1 MKKIIQI
8 VFLFC
13 ALITF
18 TKSNAQNSGIPKL
31 EIQSKEYKNSVALES
46 MQINVEI
53 FGNLAKTTSTLVF
66 KNNSNRVLEGNL
78 TFPLPEN
85 TTVSGYA
92 IDINGKLRNAVP
104 VPKERA
110 TEVFE
115 SIQKRNV
122 DPGIIEKVEGNNF
135 KTRISPIPANGIRTI
150 QIAYYQELN
159 LENNNYQYHLPL
171 DSSEKIAKFDLT
183 VKVFQASEKPKLI
196 EAPDRTFTFSENSNV
211 YEASL
216 SKTDFSI
223 SKSLTI
229 QLPKAENKIEAFTQK
244 NTDGSMYFYANTIIN
259 SKSEPKIWSNN
270 LGIIWDN
277 SLSGLK
283 RNHTKELELLGK
295 IIQQQ
300 KNLTIEVVL
309 LNIQLEKGKTF
320 QIKNGEWSE
329 LKKYLEKT
337 VYDGATNYAVINPS
351 KLTANEY
358 LMFSDG
364 ISTFGPNQFKSNKPI
379 YTIASAATSNFGV
392 LNNIA
397 QKNLGKFINLSEMSV
412 EKAFQKINENNL
424 QFIGIKDKN
433 VTEVYPPIGTE
444 IEKDF
449 AVTGICPSS
458 LNTIILEFGRNGKV
472 LFTKEIDLKNAS
484 KTFEISKVWA
494 QNKVN
499 YLEQNPDENKEYI
512 LEIGNQF
519 GIVTSNTSLIVL
531 EDVYDYVRYKI
542 NPPDELKVEY
552 DQIVKN
558 NRDNIANENKNL
570 VDAAIQTT
578 EDLKKWWNTD
588 YSKNKK
594 KYPQPNKDGV
604 NPPIPM
610 VESMRTVQDEA
621 APQANEIMYAS
632 VSENRG
638 LISSNEMQSADVEA
652 EVILESVM
660 IVNNHSDKKM
670 EDVSGKQR
678 VPEIKTFDIKSD
690 KDYVKQIET
699 SKSPYETYLELRET
713 YQETPSFYYDVA
725 TFFIQQK
732 DKETGTK
739 IMSSIAE
746 LGLENAELYK
756 LLAYKLK
763 ELEMYETE
771 LFIAEKVLKSRPFD
785 VQSHRDYALA
795 LQDNKRYQEAL
806 DYLYQTITNS
816 YDAEFSRRNKNIS
829 EILIPEINNLISLYG
844 NNLDL
849 SKIDKRMIADIP
861 VDIRVVINWN
871 KDNTDIDLWI
881 EDPNGE
887 TCYYGS
893 PTTQIGGRMSN
904 DITQGFGPEQFM
916 LKKAVKGKYKIKT
929 NFFGENQMSLSGPT
943 TISAEIYLM
952 YSSGKEVRKLITFQ
966 NDKPDRGDDKILIG
980 EFEF

>member
-135 KTRISPIPANGIRTI
+135 KTRISPIPANGTRTI

-196 EAPDRTFTFSENSNV
+196 ESPVRTFTFSENSNV

-244 NTDGSMYFYANTIIN
+244 NTDGSMYFYANTLIN

-300 KNLTIEVVL
+300 NNLTIEVVL

-320 QIKNGEWSE
+320 QIKNDEWSE
-329 LKKYLEKT
+329 LKNYLEKT

-379 YTIASAATSNFGV
+379 YTIASATTSNFGV

-412 EKAFQKINENNL
+412 EKAYQKINENNL
-424 QFIGIKDKN
+424 QFIGVKDKN
-433 VTEVYPPIGTE
+433 ITEVYPPIGTE
-444 IEKDF
+444 IEKEF

-484 KTFEISKVWA
+484 KAFEISKVWA

-499 YLEQNPDENKEYI
+499 YLEQNPDENKEDI

-588 YSKNKK
+588 YSKIKK
-594 KYPQPNKDGV
+594 KYPVPAKEIGPTGNQALRMMAVQNEAPQADM
-604 NPPIPM
+604 IAA
-610 VESMRTVQDEA
+610 VEAAEEQASSSSQVARTVQ
-621 APQANEIMYAS
+621 N
-632 VSENRG
+632 
-638 LISSNEMQSADVEA
+638 
-652 EVILESVM
+652 ESVATM
-660 IVNNHSDKKM
+660 DAVVMESAGSSDRKK
-670 EDVSGKQR
+670 ESKPNR
-678 VPEIKTFDIKSD
+678 NYVPEIKTFDIKSD
-690 KDYVKQIET
+690 KDYVKLIET

-739 IMSSIAE
+739 ILSSIAE
-746 LGLENAELYK
+746 LGLDDAELYK

-806 DYLYQTITNS
+806 DHLYQTITNS

-844 NNLDL
+844 NKLDL

-893 PTTQIGGRMSN
+893 PTTPIGGRMSN
-904 DITQGFGPEQFM
+904 DITRGFGPEQFM

-966 NDKPDRGDDKILIG
+966 NNKPDRGDDKILIG

>member
-8 VFLFC
+8 VFLFF
-13 ALITF
+13 AFISF
-18 TKSNAQNSGIPKL
+18 TKSNAQNIGIPKL

-171 DSSEKIAKFDLT
+171 DSSEKIAKFDLM

-196 EAPDRTFTFSENSNV
+196 EAPDRTFTFSENSNI

-229 QLPKAENKIEAFTQK
+229 QLPKAENKIESFTQK

-337 VYDGATNYAVINPS
+337 VYDGATNYAVINSS

-412 EKAFQKINENNL
+412 EKAYQKINENNL

-433 VTEVYPPIGTE
+433 VTEVYPSIGTE

-499 YLEQNPDENKEYI
+499 YLEQNPDENKEDI

-531 EDVYDYVRYKI
+531 EDVYDYARYKI

-552 DQIVKN
+552 DQILKN
-558 NRDNIANENKNL
+558 NLVNIANENKNL

-578 EDLKKWWNTD
+578 ENLKKWWNTD
-588 YSKNKK
+588 YSKIKK
-594 KYPQPNKDGV
+594 KYPLPVKDNNGTQTGSADRYM
-604 NPPIPM
+604 M
-610 VESMRTVQDEA
+610 VA
-621 APQANEIMYAS
+621 APQADEAMSDEIREAPRQSRSGLVRTVQYE
-632 VSENRG
+632 SETTMDAVVMESAG
-638 LISSNEMQSADVEA
+638 SSDRKK
-652 EVILESVM
+652 ESKPTR
-660 IVNNHSDKKM
+660 NY
-670 EDVSGKQR
+670 

-690 KDYVKQIET
+690 KDYVKQIKT
-699 SKSPYETYLELRET
+699 SKNPYETYLELRET

-725 TFFIQQK
+725 TYFIQQK

-739 IMSSIAE
+739 ILSSIAE

-763 ELEMYETE
+763 ELELYETE

-806 DYLYQTITNS
+806 DHLYQTITNS

-829 EILIPEINNLISLYG
+829 EILIPEINNLISLYDYK
-844 NNLDL
+844 LDL

-881 EDPNGE
+881 EEPNGE

-916 LKKAVKGKYKIKT
+916 LKKAIKGKYKIMT

-952 YSSGKEVRKLITFQ
+952 YSSGKEIRSLITFQ
-966 NDKPDRGDDKILIG
+966 NDKPDRGADKILIG

>member
-13 ALITF
+13 AFITF

-85 TTVSGYA
+85 TTVSSYA

-171 DSSEKIAKFDLT
+171 DSSEKIGKFDLT

-196 EAPDRTFTFSENSNV
+196 ESPDRTFTFSENSNV

-300 KNLTIEVVL
+300 NNLTIEVVL

-329 LKKYLEKT
+329 LKNYLEKT

-379 YTIASAATSNFGV
+379 YTIGSAATSNFGV

-412 EKAFQKINENNL
+412 EKAYQKINENNL
-424 QFIGIKDKN
+424 QFIGVKDKN
-433 VTEVYPPIGTE
+433 ITEVYPPIGTE
-444 IEKDF
+444 IEKEF

-499 YLEQNPDENKEYI
+499 YLEQNPDENKEDI

-594 KYPQPNKDGV
+594 KYPVPAKEIGPTGNQALRMMAVQNEAPQADM
-604 NPPIPM
+604 IAA
-610 VESMRTVQDEA
+610 VEAAEEQASSSSQVARTVQ
-621 APQANEIMYAS
+621 N
-632 VSENRG
+632 
-638 LISSNEMQSADVEA
+638 
-652 EVILESVM
+652 ESVATM
-660 IVNNHSDKKM
+660 DAVVMESAGSSDRKK
-670 EDVSGKQR
+670 ESKPNR
-678 VPEIKTFDIKSD
+678 NYVPEIKTFDIKSD
-690 KDYVKQIET
+690 KDYVKLIET

-725 TFFIQQK
+725 TYFIQQK

-739 IMSSIAE
+739 ILSSIAE

-785 VQSHRDYALA
+785 AQSHRDYALA

-806 DYLYQTITNS
+806 GHLYQTITNS

-952 YSSGKEVRKLITFQ
+952 YSSGKEIRSLITFQ
-966 NDKPDRGDDKILIG
+966 NNKPDRGDDKILIG

>member
-196 EAPDRTFTFSENSNV
+196 ESPDRTFTFSENSNV

-300 KNLTIEVVL
+300 NNLTIEVVL

-329 LKKYLEKT
+329 LKNYLEKT

-379 YTIASAATSNFGV
+379 YTIASATTSNFGV

-412 EKAFQKINENNL
+412 EKAYQKINENNL

-449 AVTGICPSS
+449 AVTGICPSN
-458 LNTIILEFGRNGKV
+458 LNTIVVEFGRNGKV

-499 YLEQNPDENKEYI
+499 YLEQNPDENKEDI

-588 YSKNKK
+588 YSKIKK
-594 KYPQPNKDGV
+594 KYPVPAKEIGPTGNQALRMMAVQNEAPQADM
-604 NPPIPM
+604 IAA
-610 VESMRTVQDEA
+610 VEAAEEQASSSSQVARTVQ
-621 APQANEIMYAS
+621 N
-632 VSENRG
+632 
-638 LISSNEMQSADVEA
+638 
-652 EVILESVM
+652 ESVATM
-660 IVNNHSDKKM
+660 DAVVMESAGSSDRKK
-670 EDVSGKQR
+670 ESKPNR
-678 VPEIKTFDIKSD
+678 NYVPEIKTFDIKSD
-690 KDYVKQIET
+690 KDYVKLIET

-739 IMSSIAE
+739 ILSSIAE
-746 LGLENAELYK
+746 LGLDDAELYK

-785 VQSHRDYALA
+785 AQSHRDYALA

-806 DYLYQTITNS
+806 DHLYQTITNS

-829 EILIPEINNLISLYG
+829 EILIPEINNLISLYS

-966 NDKPDRGDDKILIG
+966 NNKPDRGDDKILIG

>member
-1 MKKIIQI
+1 
-8 VFLFC
+8 
-13 ALITF
+13 
-18 TKSNAQNSGIPKL
+18 
-31 EIQSKEYKNSVALES
+31 
-46 MQINVEI
+46 
-53 FGNLAKTTSTLVF
+53 
-66 KNNSNRVLEGNL
+66 
-78 TFPLPEN
+78 
-85 TTVSGYA
+85 
-92 IDINGKLRNAVP
+92 
-104 VPKERA
+104 
-110 TEVFE
+110 
-115 SIQKRNV
+115 
-122 DPGIIEKVEGNNF
+122 
-135 KTRISPIPANGIRTI
+135 
-150 QIAYYQELN
+150 
-159 LENNNYQYHLPL
+159 
-171 DSSEKIAKFDLT
+171 
-183 VKVFQASEKPKLI
+183 
-196 EAPDRTFTFSENSNV
+196 
-211 YEASL
+211 
-216 SKTDFSI
+216 
-223 SKSLTI
+223 
-229 QLPKAENKIEAFTQK
+229 
-244 NTDGSMYFYANTIIN
+244 
-259 SKSEPKIWSNN
+259 
-270 LGIIWDN
+270 
-277 SLSGLK
+277 
-283 RNHTKELELLGK
+283 
-295 IIQQQ
+295 
-300 KNLTIEVVL
+300 
-309 LNIQLEKGKTF
+309 
-320 QIKNGEWSE
+320 
-329 LKKYLEKT
+329 
-337 VYDGATNYAVINPS
+337 
-351 KLTANEY
+351 
-358 LMFSDG
+358 
-364 ISTFGPNQFKSNKPI
+364 
-379 YTIASAATSNFGV
+379 
-392 LNNIA
+392 
-397 QKNLGKFINLSEMSV
+397 
-412 EKAFQKINENNL
+412 
-424 QFIGIKDKN
+424 
-433 VTEVYPPIGTE
+433 
-444 IEKDF
+444 
-449 AVTGICPSS
+449 
-458 LNTIILEFGRNGKV
+458 
-472 LFTKEIDLKNAS
+472 
-484 KTFEISKVWA
+484 
-494 QNKVN
+494 
-499 YLEQNPDENKEYI
+499 
-512 LEIGNQF
+512 
-519 GIVTSNTSLIVL
+519 
-531 EDVYDYVRYKI
+531 
-542 NPPDELKVEY
+542 
-552 DQIVKN
+552 
-558 NRDNIANENKNL
+558 
-570 VDAAIQTT
+570 
-578 EDLKKWWNTD
+578 
-588 YSKNKK
+588 
-594 KYPQPNKDGV
+594 
-604 NPPIPM
+604 
-610 VESMRTVQDEA
+610 MRTVQDEA
-621 APQANEIMYAS
+621 APQTNEIMYAS

-652 EVILESVM
+652 EAILESAM

-678 VPEIKTFDIKSD
+678 APEIKTFDIKSD

-806 DYLYQTITNS
+806 DHLYQTITNS

-952 YSSGKEVRKLITFQ
+952 YSSGKEIRSLITFQ
-966 NDKPDRGDDKILIG
+966 NGKPDRGDDKISIG